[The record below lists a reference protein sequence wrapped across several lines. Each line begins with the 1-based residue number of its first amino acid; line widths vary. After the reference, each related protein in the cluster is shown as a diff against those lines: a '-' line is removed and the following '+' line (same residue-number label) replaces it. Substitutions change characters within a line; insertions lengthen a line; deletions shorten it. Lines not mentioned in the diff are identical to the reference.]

1 MLLTNRKKTL
11 SYQNF
16 WFFTV
21 SCDFSDNL
29 ICDNTIKSLQKGKL
43 GFVFGTVL
51 YNADTL
57 VRKHACKEEEADD
70 HFLNAMVHNACR
82 HHLNK

>member
-1 MLLTNRKKTL
+1 MWNQSKK
-11 SYQNF
+11 
-16 WFFTV
+16 FT
-21 SCDFSDNL
+21 
-29 ICDNTIKSLQKGKL
+29 KREKL
-43 GFVFGTVL
+43 GFLFDTVL

-57 VRKHACKEEEADD
+57 VRKHACKEEKADD